1 MEKVKLIGTDGKT
14 ITLQENTFDSSNEYI
29 TRSSSGHD
37 SEEYAYV
44 KPFDALDKTTVNEYN
59 LSNDTYST
67 TFTTIKYGYDPLGER
82 LMSVSAMDGSHKVAT
97 HWIGYNSIG
106 IASASDGISKY
117 YFEGSHA
124 TEKYT
129 FGVTEDTSKIKL
141 QTASV
146 YNKTKTNEIYRTNG
160 SVTDKYESTYDNYG
174 RLSYVI
180 YNSDV
185 KVVVDYESGSK
196 LSGFCAGV
204 SNIYDGYTDRDITY
218 IYTDGVQTGWETDN
232 FKVKTVNGVKQ
243 YAIGGKKAYGT
254 KYKYDTKK
262 YGSPRVTEIRS
273 ISDTG
278 GYEMPEVS
286 FISTYDYNKIG
297 LLEHK
302 KEAGIDYNYTYVES
316 GTRTLPL
323 VKSCTF
329 KSHLSGGLNGSWE
342 YDYDNCGNIK
352 TITKTV
358 NGETETKTYKYDKF
372 GRLID
377 ENGNKY
383 IYDEYGR
390 MKVKGICDCKYDKRG
405 RLIKFQLSNLDYDN
419 YGNCIQK
426 DETIYSYTRG
436 NLLERISGLENVS
449 GDVIY
454 TYDLNG
460 VRYSKTV
467 NGVTTTYYY
476 DGDKLIG
483 EDRSNGIKLRYFY
496 DEQGVCGFKHIKNGL
511 EQDFRYVRNILG
523 DVEYLLDSQGK
534 VVAEYYY
541 DIWGNSML
549 VRDFTGYG
557 EINPF
562 RYRGYYYDTESR
574 LYYLITRYYDPRL
587 GVFLTRDSTEYL
599 EPDQIG
605 GVDLY
610 AYCGN
615 NPIMYVDPTGH
626 FAISLLVIGFIVG
639 AAIGFGGSAISQG
652 VTNGWNN
659 INWGQ
664 AGFDALIGGLT
675 GLIGGSGIGIVGSTI
690 VGGLLGFVGSAGGDL
705 IASGGNFNE
714 INWGKAAIM
723 GVIGSITGLIAGA
736 GTGNVKAMSRAIND
750 GKSWGAKTFI
760 NFGVSIAD
768 KGASQLARQ
777 TAALYFA
784 NAVLGY
790 KVKAF
795 TYVFAG
801 LIASNTASAIM
812 NKFWR

>member
-1 MEKVKLIGTDGKT
+1 M
-14 ITLQENTFDSSNEYI
+14 
-29 TRSSSGHD
+29 
-37 SEEYAYV
+37 
-44 KPFDALDKTTVNEYN
+44 
-59 LSNDTYST
+59 
-67 TFTTIKYGYDPLGER
+67 
-82 LMSVSAMDGSHKVAT
+82 
-97 HWIGYNSIG
+97 
-106 IASASDGISKY
+106 
-117 YFEGSHA
+117 
-124 TEKYT
+124 
-129 FGVTEDTSKIKL
+129 
-141 QTASV
+141 
-146 YNKTKTNEIYRTNG
+146 
-160 SVTDKYESTYDNYG
+160 
-174 RLSYVI
+174 
-180 YNSDV
+180 
-185 KVVVDYESGSK
+185 
-196 LSGFCAGV
+196 
-204 SNIYDGYTDRDITY
+204 
-218 IYTDGVQTGWETDN
+218 
-232 FKVKTVNGVKQ
+232 
-243 YAIGGKKAYGT
+243 
-254 KYKYDTKK
+254 
-262 YGSPRVTEIRS
+262 
-273 ISDTG
+273 
-278 GYEMPEVS
+278 
-286 FISTYDYNKIG
+286 
-297 LLEHK
+297 
-302 KEAGIDYNYTYVES
+302 
-316 GTRTLPL
+316 
-323 VKSCTF
+323 
-329 KSHLSGGLNGSWE
+329 
-342 YDYDNCGNIK
+342 
-352 TITKTV
+352 
-358 NGETETKTYKYDKF
+358 
-372 GRLID
+372 
-377 ENGNKY
+377 
-383 IYDEYGR
+383 
-390 MKVKGICDCKYDKRG
+390 
-405 RLIKFQLSNLDYDN
+405 
-419 YGNCIQK
+419 
-426 DETIYSYTRG
+426 
-436 NLLERISGLENVS
+436 
-449 GDVIY
+449 
-454 TYDLNG
+454 
-460 VRYSKTV
+460 
-467 NGVTTTYYY
+467 
-476 DGDKLIG
+476 
-483 EDRSNGIKLRYFY
+483 
-496 DEQGVCGFKHIKNGL
+496 

-587 GVFLTRDSTEYL
+587 GVFLTRDSAEYL
-599 EPDQIG
+599 EPEEVG

-610 AYCGN
+610 AYCYN

-736 GTGNVKAMSRAIND
+736 GAGNVKAMSRAIND